1 MKEKNYFVGILVKE
15 FTNLLYEIESQ
26 LLLARIYSV
35 ESVNK
40 KELQSKIRRAEWYY
54 LLLSRLNGFTYTLMG
69 SLLGV
74 GAQAVRERTR
84 KGARTLCRKAFSNNR
99 INRDQ
104 LFVFIEGLQGIDHI
118 DMKVAISQFI
128 DDWKLLKNYQVAYYS
143 VWPMYNVQNSF
154 STKKEILRDKQTVLA
169 ELEGIYQ
176 EKKQAI
182 EDAFKNGEIDKNLK
196 SNITKLRRMFAT
208 LARANGATYPRIGLA
223 LGVTNER
230 ARQLDAFGYRDFK
243 YPHYVD
249 EKGVEI
255 NINESV
261 NRNRKESLYP
271 ESKMKEEGNDIK
283 MFIEKI
289 NNEETK

>member
-1 MKEKNYFVGILVKE
+1 MKSKIYFVEILVKE

-40 KELQSKIRRAEWYY
+40 KELQLKIRRAEWYY
-54 LLLSRLNGFTYTLMG
+54 LLLSRLNGFSYGLIG

-74 GAQAVRERTR
+74 GAQTVRERTR
-84 KGARTLCRKAFSNNR
+84 KGVRMFWRKTFSDNWD
-99 INRDQ
+99 NRDQ
-104 LFVFIEGLQGIDHI
+104 LFSFIEGRQDMSHI

-128 DDWKLLKNYQVAYYS
+128 DDWKLLKKYQVAYYS
-143 VWPMYNVQNSF
+143 VWPMYNAQNSF

-182 EDAFKNGEIDKNLK
+182 EDAFKNGEISSTLK
-196 SNITKLRRMFAT
+196 LDIAKLRRMFAT

-223 LGVTNER
+223 LGVSDQR

-243 YPHYVD
+243 CPHYVD
-249 EKGVEI
+249 VYGVERK
-255 NINESV
+255 INETV
-261 NRNRKESLYP
+261 NKNRKGCLYP
-271 ESKMKEEGNDIK
+271 ESKMKEEGDDIK
-283 MFIEKI
+283 RFFKKIKGEEEK
-289 NNEETK
+289 